1 MKSVIAPENR
11 PRVYEAILIALL
23 GLGTLALGLYHLT
36 AYPAPWFDERWYLH
50 IARNLARY
58 GQYAV
63 LSSEGFR
70 YDDTALAV
78 APTLYLPIA
87 LAFRLV
93 GVGLLPARLVMVL
106 YLLATV
112 AALYL
117 TARRL
122 YGYPVAAAAA
132 YLFLLQAEDDPFTA
146 TLYLGRQAMG
156 EIPALLFFLL
166 GTLAFLKAMRTTAP
180 SDVARNRRLPP
191 SAVVAGL
198 LFGLAMATKL
208 QYVFFIPPA
217 LLLTALVAHLWLRRP
232 LWGPTL
238 LALAV
243 GLVTLA
249 AWYGC
254 LGLLVGPEN
263 LAAILRGLSAASSPQ
278 VRVFS
283 LSAIAQ
289 GAKFLLR
296 SKFLVFGLPALLY
309 GVILALR
316 RDRRDVATLFL
327 GAFILTGLGWY
338 VVASI
343 GWPRYTYPFLAVGN
357 LFIAQLL
364 YDLGDGFRLQPRPTP
379 SDFAATPSAAAG
391 GGGGVRPLRA
401 MAVLLLLLFLPLAG
415 FRTIARD
422 ILSPPDSGYEAFT
435 RAVQETVP
443 PGKVIET
450 WEWELTVVD
459 EVHRYHLPPTPL
471 LNDLI
476 ARVYFGAS
484 ASPDD
489 YPFLAFDPDYIAV
502 GRFARWTGLYPPSVL
517 DACCRR
523 VIAVGEYE
531 LFIVAQD

>member
-1 MKSVIAPENR
+1 MKKQRGFWEPL
-11 PRVYEAILIALL
+11 LIALL
-23 GLGTLALGLYHLT
+23 GLGTLALGLYHLA
-36 AYPAPWFDERWYLH
+36 AYPVPWFDEGWYLH

-70 YDDTALAV
+70 SDDTALAV

-87 LAFRLV
+87 LVFRLA
-93 GVGLLPARLVMVL
+93 GVGLLQARLVMVL
-106 YLLATV
+106 YLLAAV

-122 YGYPVAAAAA
+122 YSYPVAVAAA

-166 GTLAFLKAMRTTAP
+166 GTLALWRAHGAQGQEKSRATGSAAQDSPRAGHP
-180 SDVARNRRLPP
+180 STPALV
-191 SAVVAGL
+191 GGFF
-198 LFGLAMATKL
+198 FGLAIATKL

-217 LLLTALVAHLWLRRP
+217 LLLTALVAHFWLRQPVWRAA
-232 LWGPTL
+232 L
-238 LALAV
+238 LALTT
-243 GLVTLA
+243 GLLTLA

-254 LGLLVGPEN
+254 LGLLVGREN
-263 LAAILRGLSAASSPQ
+263 LVAILRGLSAASSPQ

-283 LSAIAQ
+283 LHTMAQ
-289 GAKFLLR
+289 GVKFLLR
-296 SKFLVFGLPALLY
+296 SKFLVFGLPALLC
-309 GVILALR
+309 GLAQALR
-316 RDRRDVATLFL
+316 RDRRDIPTLFL

-357 LFIAQLL
+357 ILIAHLL
-364 YDLGDGFRLQPRPTP
+364 YDLGDGFRLHIRSPQ
-379 SDFAATPSAAAG
+379 F
-391 GGGGVRPLRA
+391 VRA
-401 MAVLLLLLFLPLAG
+401 IAVLMLLLLLPLAS
-415 FRTIARD
+415 FRLVARD

-435 RAVQETVP
+435 RAIRTNVP

-450 WEWELTVVD
+450 WEWELTVAD
-459 EVHRYHLPPTPL
+459 ETHSYHLPPTPL

-476 ARVYFGAS
+476 ARVYFGAP

-517 DACCRR
+517 EMCCRP
-523 VIAVGEYE
+523 VVAVGEYE
-531 LFIVAQD
+531 LFEVVHP